1 MKLRYLTGA
10 TKAPKKDDP
19 GFSNMG
25 LIKLHDH
32 GMISE
37 IYGVEDK
44 LGLHVFT
51 KKKKKKLWEALMK
64 TYFDIGNS
72 TQIFELKSKIHEI
85 K

>member
-1 MKLRYLTGA
+1 MVSVIILFICRKMKLRYLISA

-25 LIKLHDH
+25 LIKIHDH

-37 IYGVEDK
+37 FYGVEDK

-51 KKKKKKLWEALMK
+51 NRKK
-64 TYFDIGNS
+64 S
-72 TQIFELKSKIHEI
+72 FEKHL
-85 K
+85 